1 MDGIRTVFS
10 VMLLA
15 LFSST
20 LPTTAWAAIPTPE
33 EATLLF
39 VTTPGCVPCRQF
51 APLVQEMAA
60 QGYSVQTIDAA
71 QYPELVRDQLQVR
84 QFPTFL
90 MLSHDS
96 IVDRVVPN
104 ASPANMK
111 PRILRMFDMRAPV
124 PVGVAAGGDA
134 NACLASSVK
143 LRVDAAD
150 SHSWGTGTIID
161 TRQGEALILT
171 CGHIFRDS
179 QGLGNIEVQ
188 LFGENSSVSVFGHCL
203 GYDLE
208 MDLALIAIKPP
219 CPVQAVPLLFPQQ
232 QLMPNLPVLSVG
244 CDGGANPTLRS
255 HQILSL
261 DRIGTPADNAVPFHY
276 IQVSG
281 APVSGRSGGGLFTE
295 AGQLIGVCNTADPV
309 ENDGHFVPPHI
320 IRHFLQTKQLATVV
334 ENQSLVDGSRQT
346 ASAPA
351 SVFAT
356 AATRV
361 AGQTPS
367 PLAPAT
373 PTETNGW
380 QEVQEKTVSKSNIHE
395 ATLEEIRRR
404 AQDGD
409 EIIVLIKS
417 QRNPEIPAD
426 VIRLN
431 DLPAVP

>member
-1 MDGIRTVFS
+1 MFGARHLFLSFFS
-10 VMLLA
+10 VVLL
-15 LFSST
+15 SSSV
-20 LPTTAWAAIPTPE
+20 LAAVPTPQ

-39 VTTPGCVPCRQF
+39 VTTPGCMACKQF

-60 QGYSVQTIDAA
+60 QGFSVQTIDAA
-71 QYPELVRDQLQVR
+71 QNPELVQNQLNVQ

-90 MLSHDS
+90 MLSHDC

-104 ASPANMK
+104 ASPVNMK
-111 PRILRMFDMRAPV
+111 PRIMSMFDRRAPLSGQASL
-124 PVGVAAGGDA
+124 PADASA
-134 NACLASSVK
+134 NALLASSVK

-320 IRHFLQTKQLATVV
+320 IRHFLQTA
-334 ENQSLVDGSRQT
+334 
-346 ASAPA
+346 
-351 SVFAT
+351 
-356 AATRV
+356 
-361 AGQTPS
+361 
-367 PLAPAT
+367 
-373 PTETNGW
+373 
-380 QEVQEKTVSKSNIHE
+380 
-395 ATLEEIRRR
+395 
-404 AQDGD
+404 
-409 EIIVLIKS
+409 
-417 QRNPEIPAD
+417 
-426 VIRLN
+426 
-431 DLPAVP
+431 